1 MTGVFESKHGKQQ
14 KNKIKQTQVYFDVQY
29 NFQMILNGVISFF
42 FFRRHAVTIPETNS
56 SHGWLVFPVFLSF
69 PVGTLGLFSGPLT
82 VIGFRECISH
92 PLTASPLAKG
102 LLKSSR
108 AKTPWVKRGY
118 RWLQTKNG
126 VQLF

>member
-1 MTGVFESKHGKQQ
+1 MLFESKHGKQQ

-29 NFQMILNGVISFF
+29 NFKNDSQWCFP
-42 FFRRHAVTIPETNS
+42 RHAVTIPETNS

-108 AKTPWVKRGY
+108 KNHRG
-118 RWLQTKNG
+118 
-126 VQLF
+126 

>member
-1 MTGVFESKHGKQQ
+1 MFLNENMAN
-14 KNKIKQTQVYFDVQY
+14 NKKIRQTQVYFDVQY
-29 NFQMILNGVISFF
+29 NFKNDSQWCYIVF

-108 AKTPWVKRGY
+108 
-118 RWLQTKNG
+118 KNTVG
-126 VQLF
+126 E